1 VPGARVHDVETSD
14 LRDAGGGA
22 PVDGPAVPP
31 LKVFLNY
38 RREDTQDIA
47 WSIYMKLEPRFGAE
61 NVFFDHDSLRP
72 GMQWFDE
79 IKSHLADSGA
89 VLVLIGP
96 QWASSLIT
104 RLQRGGDDYV
114 VKEIDL
120 ALRSGPRVTVIPVL
134 ANQAELP
141 DSRDL
146 PPCLRSLLHRQAE
159 RLRPTNLSEDIDH
172 LIERLEEIRDSGVRE
187 SADQPPPPAPRPSHR
202 PSSAVAPPPDDEH
215 YQMVAGTVGNLV
227 VFLGS
232 GANTDDDDG
241 PWSAGS
247 GRLPDDRELATFL
260 AACLGLEGTP
270 RHLTEVAQTAGA
282 LRGEMQLFEW
292 VKQALR
298 IDSGPDPVH
307 WYLAHLPAR
316 LGGRYQMIVT
326 PKYDTALEKAFLQAG
341 EDFDLVVYKAPGTE
355 QEGKFVHVP
364 WDAYPRFIDKPN
376 EYMGLPITDG
386 DLRLRRTVIVR
397 IGGTVDDPS
406 AGFPWEDNYVITED
420 HYIDFL
426 SGGAAGEVVPV
437 QILTKLRRAN
447 YLFLGYTIADW
458 RLRVF
463 LQRIWKDS
471 KGGRAKYWAIEH
483 EPDALEEELWR
494 NANVKLHQST
504 LTDYLR
510 GLYTYLDHHP
520 GEARP

>member
-1 VPGARVHDVETSD
+1 VPGARVHDVGTND

-22 PVDGPAVPP
+22 SVDGPAVPP

-38 RREDTQDIA
+38 RHEDTKSTA
-47 WSIYMKLEPRFGAE
+47 RLLYEMLKARFGAE
-61 NVFFDHDSLRP
+61 NVFLDYDSLRP
-72 GMQWFDE
+72 GMRWFDE

-96 QWASSLIT
+96 HWTSSLT
-104 RLQRGGDDYV
+104 AHLQRGGDDYV
-114 VKEIDL
+114 LKEIDL

-134 ANQAELP
+134 VDQTELP
-141 DSRDL
+141 DPRNLPLSLMPLLQCQVQLLRHTDL
-146 PPCLRSLLHRQAE
+146 S
-159 RLRPTNLSEDIDH
+159 DDVDD
-172 LIERLEEIRDSGVRE
+172 LIERLGEIRDSGVRE
-187 SADQPPPPAPRPSHR
+187 SADLPPLQPARRPSR
-202 PSSAVAPPPDDEH
+202 RTSSVVAPLPDEKH
-215 YQMVAGTVGNLV
+215 YQMVARTADNLV

-232 GANTDDDDG
+232 GANTNDDDG

-247 GRLPDDRELATFL
+247 ERLPDDQELAAFL
-260 AACLGLEGTP
+260 AARLELEDTP
-270 RHLTEVAQTAGA
+270 RHLAEIAQTAGA
-282 LRGEMQLFEW
+282 LRGEMELFQW

-298 IDSGPDPVH
+298 IDSKPGPVH

-316 LGGRYQMIVT
+316 LGGRRQMIVT
-326 PKYDTALEKAFLQAG
+326 PKYDAALEKALIEAG

-355 QEGKFVHVP
+355 QAGRFVHVP
-364 WDAYPRFIDKPN
+364 WDASPRAIDLPN
-376 EYMGLPITDG
+376 DYDELPIIAG

-426 SGGAAGEVVPV
+426 SGGKADQVVPM
-437 QILTKLRRAN
+437 QILAKLRKAN

-463 LQRIWKDS
+463 LQRIFEGPKL
-471 KGGRAKYWAIEH
+471 GRAKYWAIEH
-483 EPDALEEELWR
+483 EPDALEGELWR
-494 NANVKLHQST
+494 LAGAQLYQSS

-510 GLYTYLDHHP
+510 GLFDYLGSHP
-520 GEARP
+520 GEA